1 MGDSVFSPRVGC
13 GAAVLH
19 EGKLLLVKRCRP
31 PEAGH
36 WGLPGGKVDW
46 LEPVSAAVAREISE
60 ELGIVIRPQQ
70 LLCIV
75 DQIDI
80 HGNEHWVAPV
90 YLVEDFIGEPE
101 LREPKA
107 LSEFG
112 WFHLDQMPAPLT
124 RATEVTIAVLK
135 ESRTELYSG
144 CSS

>member
-1 MGDSVFSPRVGC
+1 MSDDVLSPRIGC
-13 GAAVLH
+13 GAAVLR
-19 EGKLLLVKRCRP
+19 EGKLLLVKRRRP

-46 LEPVSAAVAREISE
+46 LEPVPAAVAREITE
-60 ELGIVIRPQQ
+60 ELGIVIEPQR

-80 HGNEHWVAPV
+80 QGKDHWVAPV
-90 YLVEDFIGEPE
+90 YLIEDFIGEPQ

-112 WFHLDQMPAPLT
+112 WFRLDQLPAPLT
-124 RATEVTIAVLK
+124 RATEVTVAALEAIRPVTKRAL
-135 ESRTELYSG
+135 
-144 CSS
+144 

>member
-1 MGDSVFSPRVGC
+1 MISMSDEVLSPRVGC
-13 GAAVLH
+13 GAAVFL

-46 LEPVSAAVAREISE
+46 LEPVPAAVAREISE
-60 ELGIVIRPQQ
+60 ELGIVIRPQR

-80 HGNEHWVAPV
+80 QRNDHWVAPV
-90 YLVEDFIGEPE
+90 YLIEDFAGEPQ
-101 LREPKA
+101 LREPEA

-112 WFHLDQMPAPLT
+112 WFHLDQLPAPLT
-124 RATEVTIAVLK
+124 RATEVTVAVLK
-135 ESRTELYSG
+135 ASRTG
-144 CSS
+144 T